1 MLIRLFACAVLAA
14 SLAPGI
20 ALAEQNNTYP
30 SKSNTMDN
38 SAAVQNPQQLPEQ
51 IKSKLRQDGFTDVKV
66 IPGSFLVSAKDKN
79 GDNVNMVIGPNS
91 ILMLTQASGSS
102 SATTGTGTS
111 QSNTPGSMR
120 NSVPSNLQNSVPDTM
135 QNNGQSNSQGK

>member
-1 MLIRLFACAVLAA
+1 MLIRLLACTILAA

-30 SKSNTMDN
+30 SKSNTMNN

-102 SATTGTGTS
+102 SATTGSGTS
-111 QSNTPGSMR
+111 QSNMQ
-120 NSVPSNLQNSVPDTM
+120 NSVPSNMQNAVPNAM
-135 QNNGQSNSQGK
+135 QNNAPSNSQGNMQGK